1 MLFLDSSTQQYIT
14 NPTLLLQPIRANFIG
29 VVGSPSVMVGGGF
42 LLALAYFFYRL
53 FMQIRSKHGE
63 VLKLD
68 LLNTFK
74 SVLNSNTWDSCGKML
89 KLDLLNALK
98 SSLKSNTWSSWV
110 TPLTGAGGL
119 LGLIVLVHT
128 NEVFTELSLL
138 FGALLL
144 LASLVSQIMKG
155 CPGTV
160 LSTLLTL
167 WAAFGEL
174 LATLSLLLT
183 LNLSSPLIS
192 WMLRGIVMLVLVLL
206 VIYCKQQSG
215 KQAKPSSQEL
225 ATHLNDKQVGSHSN
239 GQPAHVGQRGGKR
252 ETAMAS
258 RSTAN

>member
-1 MLFLDSSTQQYIT
+1 MSNRKTFHLEEVLKMLFLDSSTQQYIT
-14 NPTLLLQPIRANFIG
+14 NPTLLLQPIRANFIS
-29 VVGSPSVMVGGGF
+29 VVGSPSVLVGGGF

-63 VLKLD
+63 V
-68 LLNTFK
+68 
-74 SVLNSNTWDSCGKML
+74 L

-119 LGLIVLVHT
+119 LGLIVLVRT

-192 WMLRGIVMLVLVLL
+192 WMLRGIVILVLVLL

-215 KQAKPSSQEL
+215 KQTKLSSQEQ
-225 ATHLNDKQVGSHSN
+225 AVHLNDKQVGSHSN
-239 GQPAHVGQRGGKR
+239 GQPAHVGQRGLSAYSTLR
-252 ETAMAS
+252 H
-258 RSTAN
+258 RSVDIHGQSK